1 MKEHRKEHYRKTF
14 RQIPIYLGKF
24 LRMFI
29 YQDDWKML
37 PMAALIA
44 GLVSFVIKGSMMKT
58 MEGTMKGSLALSCIC
73 IWNGFFNSIQ
83 VVCRERGIIKREHR
97 SGMRIPAYI
106 ISHMVYQ
113 AGLCFLQSVVSVI
126 VCYFSGIEYPSPGIV
141 TPWFVVDL
149 VITFFLITYASDVMS
164 LLISCIARSTTA
176 AMTIMPFVLIFELL
190 FSGAVFTLEGSVSLI
205 LSNLTIAKWGMC
217 AICAVSRY
225 NSLRMVSVWN
235 MLKKFEDYEYEGM
248 KPVKDVVTL
257 VENSPG
263 GVEAFQQKMGELS
276 QSQSYASSS
285 GNVITCWVFLALFC
299 VVFAVLAMLFLR
311 RVDKDRR

>member
-1 MKEHRKEHYRKTF
+1 MNAHKKEHYRKTL

-44 GLVSFVIKGSMMKT
+44 GLVSFVIKGTMMKT

-83 VVCRERGIIKREHR
+83 VVCRERSIIKREHR
-97 SGMRIPAYI
+97 SGMRIPSYI
-106 ISHMVYQ
+106 LSHMVYQ
-113 AGLCFLQSVVSVI
+113 AGLCFLQAVVSVI
-126 VCYFSGIEYPSPGIV
+126 VCRLSGIEYPTGGVV
-141 TPWFVVDL
+141 TPFFALDL
-149 VITFFLITYASDVMS
+149 VITFFLITYASDIMS
-164 LLISCIARSTTA
+164 LLISTIARSTTA

-190 FSGAVFTLEGSVSLI
+190 FSGAVFTLEGAVSNF

-217 AICAVSRY
+217 AICAISRY
-225 NSLRMVSVWN
+225 NSLKMVTVWN
-235 MLKKFEDYEYEGM
+235 MIKKFENVEYEGM
-248 KPVKDVVTL
+248 LPLRDVVTM
-257 VENSPG
+257 VEAQPG

-276 QSQSYASSS
+276 PNESYASTAA
-285 GNVITCWVFLALFC
+285 NVAVCWWALVIFV
-299 VVFAVLAMLFLR
+299 VVFALLAMLFLR
-311 RVDKDRR
+311 RIDKDRR